1 MTKRVKQL
9 LMFFKK
15 ILAESN
21 RKPNKLYVDK
31 GSKFFHKLM
40 KSCLINND
48 KEKHPT
54 HNERKSVFRKDLL
67 EP

>member
-1 MTKRVKQL
+1 
-9 LMFFKK
+9 MFFKK

-40 KSCLINND
+40 KLCLINND

-54 HNERKSVFRKDLL
+54 HNERKSVFLKDLL
-67 EP
+67 RTLKKWER